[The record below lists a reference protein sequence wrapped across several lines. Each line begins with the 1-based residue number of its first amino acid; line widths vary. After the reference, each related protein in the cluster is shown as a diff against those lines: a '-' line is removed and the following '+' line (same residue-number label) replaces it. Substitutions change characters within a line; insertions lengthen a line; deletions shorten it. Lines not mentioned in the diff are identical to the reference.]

1 MYSGV
6 VYLYISP
13 EDKVYVGVT
22 INERQRRSCWFR
34 AGDYAGFRIA
44 AARRKYPPELWEY
57 RVLSRVSLDSLDALL
72 LELSRL
78 ESYFIKEFRSSN
90 PAFGYNVLSGG
101 VGFSWASASVADR
114 QALGKLRAKAVWQ
127 FSYAGE
133 LVAEFDSAVTAAKAT
148 GSHHSSICRCC
159 RGARKA
165 HNGSLWRWAGEYA
178 KPLSADDIHVIES
191 NTPVAVS
198 KYDVK
203 GVFICSYSSIGI
215 ASRVSG
221 VGIGCI
227 SMCCRGLSKTAGGFQ
242 WRRDDLSIPL
252 DILPDSKASPRVVC
266 PISQYTL
273 DGVFVASFLNISK
286 ASLAVGVN
294 SGSIWHCLTKSR
306 GMVQSGGFIW
316 AFSDES
322 DSEIMARVLSVRTR
336 HSAGSSKPVN
346 VYNSDGSL
354 FRSFPSCK
362 LASRFLGCRVSSV
375 LSALDRGTMCCGYFL
390 RSAS

>member
-57 RVLSRVSLDSLDALL
+57 RVLSRVSLDSLDVLL

-114 QALGKLRAKAVWQ
+114 QVLGKLHAKAVWQ

-198 KYDVK
+198 KYDVN
-203 GVFICSYSSIGI
+203 GVFICSYSSLGI
-215 ASRVSG
+215 ASRASG
-221 VGIGCI
+221 ASLRCI
-227 SMCCRGLSKTAGGFQ
+227 SKCCRGLLKTAGGFQ

-252 DILPDSKASPRVVC
+252 DVLPASKAFTRIIRPV
-266 PISQYTL
+266 SQYTL
-273 DGVFVASFLNISK
+273 DGVFVASFLSISQ

-294 SGSIWHCLTKSR
+294 SGSIWNCVNKSHVV
-306 GMVQSGGFIW
+306 VQSGGFIW

-322 DSEIMARVLSVRTR
+322 ASDITARVLSVYTR
-336 HSAGSSKPVN
+336 QSDGSSKPVN
-346 VYNSDGSL
+346 LYNSDGSL
-354 FRSFPSCK
+354 FKSFPSCK
-362 LASRFLGCRVSSV
+362 LTSKFLGCSISSV
-375 LSALDRGTMCCGYFL
+375 LRAVDRGIMCCGYFL